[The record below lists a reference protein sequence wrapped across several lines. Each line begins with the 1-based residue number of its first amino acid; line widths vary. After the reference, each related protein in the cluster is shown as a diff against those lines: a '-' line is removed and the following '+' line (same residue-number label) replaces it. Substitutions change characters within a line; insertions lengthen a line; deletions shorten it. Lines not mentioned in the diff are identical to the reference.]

1 MEMAQFKMNL
11 SVPAVPTLAKL
22 VNCGLA
28 TAPDPVYLYNGHKR
42 EASAGQKLLVQVN
55 HKIQL

>member
-28 TAPDPVYLYNGHKR
+28 TAPDPVYLYNGTR
-42 EASAGQKLLVQVN
+42 ERPRQDRNYTSK
-55 HKIQL
+55 